1 MATVG
6 LMVRTPEVV
15 NNASFI
21 VIFPLTFVANTF
33 VPTNNFPGPLKAVAN
48 WNPVSSVTQAAREL
62 FGNTN
67 PKAPIPDYRAMD
79 PFVFHIAFL
88 ADDVAGERKRLLA
101 AGAAHAGEVTTN
113 EAGDVMTFV
122 RDPWGLTVQL
132 MKRAK
137 ALL

>member
-1 MATVG
+1 MTIEHLALNVADPVAMAAWYGQHLGTRV
-6 LMVRTPEVV
+6 VRKFEGATHTHFIADAAGRVV
-15 NNASFI
+15 
-21 VIFPLTFVANTF
+21 L
-33 VPTNNFPGPLKAVAN
+33 
-48 WNPVSSVTQAAREL
+48 EL
-62 FGNTN
+62 YHQT
-67 PKAPIPDYRAMD
+67 KAPIPDYGALD

-101 AGAAHAGEVTTN
+101 AGAGSAGEVTTN

-137 ALL
+137 AIL